1 MRTLALVATACYE
14 TNKMNILNLLLGV
27 KTAFATGTL
36 TASDTLPIVQG
47 GIETLKDT
55 LVAFLPVILPVAIV
69 LAIFFG
75 AYYWIK
81 HAGHGR

>member
-1 MRTLALVATACYE
+1 MNKLKLALISAMPVVAGLVGISTAS
-14 TNKMNILNLLLGV
+14 
-27 KTAFATGTL
+27 AATGEL

-47 GIETLKDT
+47 GIDSLKEN
-55 LVAFLPVILPVAIV
+55 LLSFLPVILPVAIT